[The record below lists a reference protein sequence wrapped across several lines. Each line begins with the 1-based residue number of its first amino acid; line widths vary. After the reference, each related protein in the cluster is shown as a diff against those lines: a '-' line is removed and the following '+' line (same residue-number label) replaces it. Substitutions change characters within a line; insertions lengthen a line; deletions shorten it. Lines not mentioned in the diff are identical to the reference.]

1 MIERPLDPPDDIL
14 GLCLVA
20 DTVVAYNSHYWR
32 RFSLTGKQ
40 IEEVR
45 HAPYRIVLHRAEI
58 QEYFSV
64 ALPVILEMVFLSEES
79 YVAVDYTSVQCTHSS
94 LWNQ

>member
-45 HAPYRIVLHRAEI
+45 HAPYRYYIVLKFRNTLAW
-58 QEYFSV
+58 
-64 ALPVILEMVFLSEES
+64 L
-79 YVAVDYTSVQCTHSS
+79 CR
-94 LWNQ
+94 